1 MATGLL
7 VIDLQR
13 GMFGAG
19 GAPHDGEAVLS
30 RVANLLEKARSR
42 GIAVLHVRHDGG
54 PGDDLE
60 RGTPGWDIHPAVAP
74 QDGEPIIDKDRCSA
88 FHGTDL
94 HERLQARGITRLV
107 IAGMQTEY
115 CIDTNC
121 RAAHG
126 LGYAVSLVGDA
137 HTTFDSPALSAEQ
150 IVAHHNLTL
159 RNGGFVKLVDAAAVE
174 F

>member
-1 MATGLL
+1 M
-7 VIDLQR
+7 IDLQR
-13 GMFGAG
+13 GMFESGVS
-19 GAPHDGEAVLS
+19 PHDEEGVLS
-30 RVANLLEKARSR
+30 RVAKLLEKARSR
-42 GIAVLHVRHDGG
+42 GVAVLHVRHDGG

-60 RGTPGWDIHPAVAP
+60 RDTPGWHIHPAVAP
-74 QDGEPIIDKDRCSA
+74 LNDEPIIDKDRCSA

-94 HERLQARGITRLV
+94 HERLQARGIARLV

-121 RAAHG
+121 RTAHG
-126 LGYAVSLVGDA
+126 LGYAVLLVRDA
-137 HTTFDSPALSAEQ
+137 HTTFDNPALSAEQ

-159 RNGGFVKLVDAAAVE
+159 RNGGFVTLVDAAAVE

>member
-13 GMFGAG
+13 GMFGAS
-19 GAPHDGEAVLS
+19 PHDGEALLS
-30 RVANLLEKARSR
+30 RVAQLLERARSR
-42 GIAVLHVRHDGG
+42 GIDVLHVRHDGG

-60 RGTPGWDIHPAVAP
+60 RNTPGWDIHPAVAP
-74 QDGEPIIDKDRCSA
+74 QGDEPIIDKDRCSA
-88 FHGTDL
+88 FDATDL
-94 HERLQARGITRLV
+94 HEKLQARGITRLV
-107 IAGMQTEY
+107 IAGMQTDY

-126 LGYAVSLVGDA
+126 LGYAVSLVSDA
-137 HTTFDSPALSAEQ
+137 HTTFDNPVLSADQ

-159 RNGGFVKLVDAAAVE
+159 RNGGFVTLVEAAAVE